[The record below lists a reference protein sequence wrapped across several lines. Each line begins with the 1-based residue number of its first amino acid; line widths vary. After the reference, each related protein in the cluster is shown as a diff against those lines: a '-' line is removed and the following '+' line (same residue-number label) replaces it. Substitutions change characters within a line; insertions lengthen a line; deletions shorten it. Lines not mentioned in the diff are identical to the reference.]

1 VEAKSI
7 NKIAVVCKTL
17 SFTQS
22 HTYKYIY
29 IMPGFLKIVQLKKAN
44 KSVSPKIN
52 KRYSAQAV
60 PAANIPARALYGAMM

>member
-1 VEAKSI
+1 
-7 NKIAVVCKTL
+7 
-17 SFTQS
+17 
-22 HTYKYIY
+22 
-29 IMPGFLKIVQLKKAN
+29 MPGFLKIVQLKKAN